1 MITGFTLGNIKK
13 IKIKKLSKIGSKLGD
28 PLTIKIHRWSRKYK
42 LSFIKNRKWL
52 LLFISIFLNN
62 LILAAFVSKILYGV
76 IFFIPLFA
84 IAWTGFGQG
93 VILTKSESRA
103 GIVLMIFEFGGYL
116 FATVIGVRFGVN
128 ILFSLITKSKLI
140 IDIPRNYLIL
150 MLLFIALGAFVETLS
165 MKMAGEN
172 IDFSNIDKIDLD
184 QKRKDIADQ
193 LDKN

>member
-76 IFFIPLFA
+76 IFFIPLFP
-84 IAWTGFGQG
+84 IAWKVFG
-93 VILTKSESRA
+93 
-103 GIVLMIFEFGGYL
+103 
-116 FATVIGVRFGVN
+116 
-128 ILFSLITKSKLI
+128 
-140 IDIPRNYLIL
+140 
-150 MLLFIALGAFVETLS
+150 
-165 MKMAGEN
+165 
-172 IDFSNIDKIDLD
+172 
-184 QKRKDIADQ
+184 
-193 LDKN
+193 